1 MQAKNKN
8 LLNNI
13 KEKASNKL
21 PQIALLIDPDKLNEA
36 ALIEM
41 CKSAE
46 KCNVD
51 FLLVGG
57 SLLTSGDLN
66 TTVNTIKSNCNL
78 KCLLFPGSASQISPE
93 ADGILFL
100 SLLSSRNPEMLI
112 GQQVVAAPYLR
123 KTNLEVIPTAYMIV
137 ESGKQTTASYISN
150 SNPIPADKA
159 EIAAS
164 TALAGEYMGM
174 AITYLDAGSGAQ
186 HPVPLE
192 MIQKVREFTQ
202 NPIIVGGGIN
212 NQSAMTKA
220 FEAGADVIVIGTA
233 VEQDPEFMQEIKA
246 IKTHNY

>member
-1 MQAKNKN
+1 MQEQSNTIIGD
-8 LLNNI
+8 I
-13 KEKASNKL
+13 KEKALNKL
-21 PQIALLIDPDKLNEA
+21 PQIALLIDPDKLDEP
-36 ALIEM
+36 ALISV

-46 KCNVD
+46 DSEID

-66 TTVNTIKSNCNL
+66 ATVNTIKSNCNL
-78 KCLLFPGSASQISPE
+78 KCLLFPGSASQICSA

-112 GQQVVAAPYLR
+112 GQQVVAAPYLK
-123 KTNLEVIPTAYMIV
+123 KTKLEVIPTAYLIV

-186 HPVPLE
+186 HPVPTK

-212 NQSAMTKA
+212 NQEAMQNA
-220 FEAGADVIVIGTA
+220 FNAGADVIVIGTA
-233 VEQDPEFMQEIKA
+233 MEENPAFIQEIKA
-246 IKTHNY
+246 IKTRNA